1 MEGYLMNIPKDLL
14 YTSEHEW
21 IRVDGD
27 QVYLGI
33 TDYAQHHLGDIVF
46 VELPELDTEVVTGD
60 SIAVVE
66 SVKAVSS
73 VYSPVSGM
81 VVENNEE
88 LDDSPELLNEDPY
101 TNHIAV
107 INISNPDEL
116 EDLMSPTAYEA
127 FCAEQ
132 E

>member
-1 MEGYLMNIPKDLL
+1 MNIPKNLL

-46 VELPELDTEVVTGD
+46 VELPELDTEIVSGD

-73 VYSPVSGM
+73 VYSPVSGT

-88 LDDSPELLNEDPY
+88 LEDSPELLNEDPY
-101 TNHIAV
+101 TNHIVV
-107 INISNPDEL
+107 ISISNPDEL
-116 EDLMSPTAYEA
+116 KDLMSPAAYEA

>member
-1 MEGYLMNIPKDLL
+1 MNIPKDLL

-46 VELPELDTEVVTGD
+46 VELPELDAAVISGD

-73 VYSPVSGM
+73 VYSPVGGT

-88 LDDSPELLNEDPY
+88 LEDSPELLNEDPY

-107 INISNPDEL
+107 ININNPDEL
-116 EDLMSPTAYEA
+116 EDLMSPAAYEA

>member
-1 MEGYLMNIPKDLL
+1 MNIPKNLL

-21 IRVDGD
+21 IRVEGD

-73 VYSPVSGM
+73 VYSPVSGT

-88 LDDSPELLNEDPY
+88 LEDSPELLNEDPY

-116 EDLMSPTAYEA
+116 EDLMSPADYES

>member
-1 MEGYLMNIPKDLL
+1 MNIPKDLL

-46 VELPELDTEVVTGD
+46 VELPELDTEVVSGD

-73 VYSPVSGM
+73 VYSPVSGS

-88 LDDSPELLNEDPY
+88 LEDSPELLNEDPY

-107 INISNPDEL
+107 ISISKPDEL
-116 EDLMSPTAYEA
+116 EDLMSPEAYEA

>member
-1 MEGYLMNIPKDLL
+1 MNIPKNLL

-33 TDYAQHHLGDIVF
+33 TDFAQHHLGDIVF
-46 VELPELDTEVVTGD
+46 VELPELDTEVVSGD

-73 VYSPVSGM
+73 VYSPVSGT

-88 LDDSPELLNEDPY
+88 LEDSPELLNEDPY

-107 INISNPDEL
+107 INIDNPDQL
-116 EDLMSPTAYEA
+116 EDLMSPAAYEA

>member
-1 MEGYLMNIPKDLL
+1 MNIPKDLL

-21 IRVDGD
+21 IRVNGD

-46 VELPELDTEVVTGD
+46 VELPELDAAVISGD

-73 VYSPVSGM
+73 VYSPVGGT

-88 LDDSPELLNEDPY
+88 LEDSPELLNEDPY

-107 INISNPDEL
+107 ININNPDEL
-116 EDLMSPTAYEA
+116 EDLMSPAAYEA

>member
-1 MEGYLMNIPKDLL
+1 MNIPKDLL

-46 VELPELDTEVVTGD
+46 VELPELDTEVVSGD

-73 VYSPVSGM
+73 VYSPVSGT

-88 LDDSPELLNEDPY
+88 LEDSPELLNKDPY

-116 EDLMSPTAYEA
+116 EDLMSPAAYEA

>member
-1 MEGYLMNIPKDLL
+1 M
-14 YTSEHEW
+14 
-21 IRVDGD
+21 
-27 QVYLGI
+27 
-33 TDYAQHHLGDIVF
+33 
-46 VELPELDTEVVTGD
+46 ELPELDTEVVTGD

-73 VYSPVSGM
+73 IYSPVSGTVM
-81 VVENNEE
+81 ENNEE
-88 LDDSPELLNEDPY
+88 LEDSPELLNEDPY

-107 INISNPDEL
+107 INMSNPDEL
-116 EDLMSPTAYEA
+116 EDLMSPADYEA

>member
-1 MEGYLMNIPKDLL
+1 MNIPKNLL

-33 TDYAQHHLGDIVF
+33 TDFAQHHLGDIVF
-46 VELPELDTEVVTGD
+46 VELPELDAAVISGD

-73 VYSPVSGM
+73 VYSPVGGT

-88 LDDSPELLNEDPY
+88 LEDSPELLNEDPY

-107 INISNPDEL
+107 ININNPDEL
-116 EDLMSPTAYEA
+116 EDLMSPAAYEA

>member
-1 MEGYLMNIPKDLL
+1 MNIPKDLL

-21 IRVDGD
+21 IRVEGD

-46 VELPELDTEVVTGD
+46 VELPELDTEVVSGD

-73 VYSPVSGM
+73 VYSPVSGT

-88 LDDSPELLNEDPY
+88 LEDSPELLNEDPY

-116 EDLMSPTAYEA
+116 EDLMSPADYES

>member
-1 MEGYLMNIPKDLL
+1 MNIPKDLL

-46 VELPELDTEVVTGD
+46 VELPELDTEVITGD
-60 SIAVVE
+60 AIAVVE

-73 VYSPVSGM
+73 VYSPVSGT
-81 VVENNEE
+81 VAENNEE
-88 LDDSPELLNEDPY
+88 LEDSPELLNEDPY

-107 INISNPDEL
+107 ININNPDEL
-116 EDLMSPTAYEA
+116 EELMSPEDYDA
-127 FCAEQ
+127 FCAAQ

>member
-1 MEGYLMNIPKDLL
+1 MNIPKDLL

-46 VELPELDTEVVTGD
+46 VELPELDTEVVSGD

-73 VYSPVSGM
+73 VYSPVSGS

-88 LDDSPELLNEDPY
+88 LEDSPELLNEDPY

-107 INISNPDEL
+107 ISISKPDEL
-116 EDLMSPTAYEA
+116 EELMSPAAYEA

>member
-1 MEGYLMNIPKDLL
+1 MNIPNDLL

-27 QVYLGI
+27 QAYLGI

-46 VELPELDTEVVTGD
+46 VELPEIDAEVSAGD

-73 VYSPVSGM
+73 VYSPITGT

-88 LDDSPELLNEDPY
+88 LEDSPELLNEDPY
-101 TNHIAV
+101 ANHIAV
-107 INISNPDEL
+107 ISISNPDEL
-116 EDLMSPTAYEA
+116 NDLMSPDAYAA

>member
-1 MEGYLMNIPKDLL
+1 MNIPKDLL

-21 IRVDGD
+21 IRVEGD

-73 VYSPVSGM
+73 VYSPVSGT

-88 LDDSPELLNEDPY
+88 LEDSPELLNEDPY

-116 EDLMSPTAYEA
+116 EDLMSPADYES

>member
-1 MEGYLMNIPKDLL
+1 MNIPKDLL

-66 SVKAVSS
+66 SVKAVYS

-116 EDLMSPTAYEA
+116 EDLMSSTAYEA

>member
-1 MEGYLMNIPKDLL
+1 MNIPKDLL

-21 IRVDGD
+21 IKVDDD

-88 LDDSPELLNEDPY
+88 LEDSPELLNEDPY

-116 EDLMSPTAYEA
+116 EDLMSPADYEA

>member
-1 MEGYLMNIPKDLL
+1 MNIPKNLL

-21 IRVDGD
+21 IRVHGD

-33 TDYAQHHLGDIVF
+33 TDFAQHHLGDIVF
-46 VELPELDTEVVTGD
+46 VELPELDTEVVSGD

-73 VYSPVSGM
+73 VYSPVSGT

-88 LDDSPELLNEDPY
+88 LEDSPELLNEDPY

-107 INISNPDEL
+107 INIDNPDQL
-116 EDLMSPTAYEA
+116 EDLMSPAAYEA

>member
-1 MEGYLMNIPKDLL
+1 MNIPKDLL

-21 IRVDGD
+21 IRVDGA

-116 EDLMSPTAYEA
+116 EDLMSSTAYEA

>member
-1 MEGYLMNIPKDLL
+1 MNIPKDLL

-46 VELPELDTEVVTGD
+46 VELPELDTEVVSGD

-88 LDDSPELLNEDPY
+88 LEDSPELLNEDPY

>member
-1 MEGYLMNIPKDLL
+1 MNIPKDLL

-66 SVKAVSS
+66 TVKAVSS
-73 VYSPVSGM
+73 IYSPVSGTVM
-81 VVENNEE
+81 ENNEE
-88 LDDSPELLNEDPY
+88 LEDSPELLNEDPY

-107 INISNPDEL
+107 INMSNPDEL
-116 EDLMSPTAYEA
+116 EDLMSPADYEA

>member
-1 MEGYLMNIPKDLL
+1 MNIPKDLL

>member
-1 MEGYLMNIPKDLL
+1 MNIPKDLL

-21 IRVDGD
+21 IKVDGN

-46 VELPELDTEVVTGD
+46 VELPELDTEVDTGD

-73 VYSPVSGM
+73 VYSPVSGT

-88 LDDSPELLNEDPY
+88 LEDSPELLNEDPY

-116 EDLMSPTAYEA
+116 EDLMSSADYEA

>member
-1 MEGYLMNIPKDLL
+1 MNIPKNLL

-46 VELPELDTEVVTGD
+46 VELPELDAAVISGD

-73 VYSPVSGM
+73 VYSPVGGT

-88 LDDSPELLNEDPY
+88 LEDSPELLNEDPY

-107 INISNPDEL
+107 ININNPDEL
-116 EDLMSPTAYEA
+116 EDLMSPAAYEA

>member
-1 MEGYLMNIPKDLL
+1 MNIPKDLL

-46 VELPELDTEVVTGD
+46 VELPEMDAEVISGD

-73 VYSPVSGM
+73 VYSPVSGT

-88 LDDSPELLNEDPY
+88 LEDSPELLNEDPY

-116 EDLMSPTAYEA
+116 EDLMSPAAYEA

>member
-1 MEGYLMNIPKDLL
+1 MNIPKDLL

-21 IRVDGD
+21 IKVDGN

-46 VELPELDTEVVTGD
+46 VELPELDTEVDTGD

-73 VYSPVSGM
+73 VYSPVSGT

-88 LDDSPELLNEDPY
+88 LEDSPELLNEDPY

-116 EDLMSPTAYEA
+116 EDLMSPADYES

>member
-1 MEGYLMNIPKDLL
+1 MNIPKDLL

-46 VELPELDTEVVTGD
+46 VELPELDSEVVTGD

-73 VYSPVSGM
+73 VYSPVSGT

-88 LDDSPELLNEDPY
+88 LEDSPELLNEDPY

-107 INISNPDEL
+107 ININNPDEL
-116 EDLMSPTAYEA
+116 KDLMSPTDYEA